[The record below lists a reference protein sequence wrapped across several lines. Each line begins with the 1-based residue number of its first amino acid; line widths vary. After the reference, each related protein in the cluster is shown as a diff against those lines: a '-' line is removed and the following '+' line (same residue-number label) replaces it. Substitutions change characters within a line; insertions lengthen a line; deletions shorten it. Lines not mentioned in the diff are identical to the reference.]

1 MVRDLK
7 TDCAKRTE
15 EVCSGFC
22 NIGSGVSLKRQK
34 WHQKAK
40 NCFLVFFL
48 CSGWRKEG
56 RQEQPLIDYKR
67 AGMRETKWKLKNK
80 ENDVERERSVYVPF
94 LCFWK
99 MIKEGQWRKEW
110 KRAYP
115 WICRLLRI
123 CSGEAIEGTIP
134 ATQEYR
140 DFVKNLHSKQI
151 LNMQVI
157 IPFYEVRF
165 QYETIRK
172 NLRTGK
178 KYFFASNGEHEDI
191 DLEIGM
197 KLENSVDYEKKL
209 QENAIFRK
217 YY

>member
-1 MVRDLK
+1 MRYP
-7 TDCAKRTE
+7 
-15 EVCSGFC
+15 CSGTAVSC
-22 NIGSGVSLKRQK
+22 RRIGGIRSSGTAVLPHKNIQ
-34 WHQKAK
+34 
-40 NCFLVFFL
+40 
-48 CSGWRKEG
+48 
-56 RQEQPLIDYKR
+56 
-67 AGMRETKWKLKNK
+67 
-80 ENDVERERSVYVPF
+80 
-94 LCFWK
+94 
-99 MIKEGQWRKEW
+99 
-110 KRAYP
+110 
-115 WICRLLRI
+115 LLRI

>member
-1 MVRDLK
+1 MWSEKGVFTFLF
-7 TDCAKRTE
+7 CAFGKWSKKD
-15 EVCSGFC
+15 SG
-22 NIGSGVSLKRQK
+22 
-34 WHQKAK
+34 
-40 NCFLVFFL
+40 
-48 CSGWRKEG
+48 
-56 RQEQPLIDYKR
+56 
-67 AGMRETKWKLKNK
+67 
-80 ENDVERERSVYVPF
+80 ERSENVHIHEF
-94 LCFWK
+94 ADCCEFA
-99 MIKEGQWRKEW
+99 Q
-110 KRAYP
+110 
-115 WICRLLRI
+115 
-123 CSGEAIEGTIP
+123 EAIGGTIP

-217 YY
+217 YHWLIFDRSDLRFCVFSGIMYWD

>member
-1 MVRDLK
+1 MHIHEFA
-7 TDCAKRTE
+7 DCCEFA
-15 EVCSGFC
+15 
-22 NIGSGVSLKRQK
+22 Q
-34 WHQKAK
+34 
-40 NCFLVFFL
+40 
-48 CSGWRKEG
+48 
-56 RQEQPLIDYKR
+56 
-67 AGMRETKWKLKNK
+67 
-80 ENDVERERSVYVPF
+80 
-94 LCFWK
+94 
-99 MIKEGQWRKEW
+99 
-110 KRAYP
+110 
-115 WICRLLRI
+115 
-123 CSGEAIEGTIP
+123 EAIGGTIP

-178 KYFFASNGEHEDI
+178 KHFFASNGEHEDI